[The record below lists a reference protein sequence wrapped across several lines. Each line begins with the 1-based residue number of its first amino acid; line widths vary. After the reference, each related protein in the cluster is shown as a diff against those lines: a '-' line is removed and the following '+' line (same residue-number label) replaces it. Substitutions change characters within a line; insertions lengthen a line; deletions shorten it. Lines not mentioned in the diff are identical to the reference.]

1 MAEYSSDEERF
12 SAFVNF
18 FKDYKNTLLIGFLFL
33 ASILVSSVSY
43 KSYITSKNI
52 KAAEI
57 YDAWFVN
64 LSADSASASDDKEN
78 FNKLQEQYPNTGYA
92 QLARMIRGSSLARE
106 GDLDA
111 ALIDFKELLDVS
123 SGFFGNDMLNS
134 IAKINIA
141 RIELSKENYSN
152 ALKVLESFNS
162 ESEHPLVYEVKGDAL
177 AGLKKNDL
185 ALDQYSLA
193 LENSQNESQQSL
205 LKMKINQINNKYS

>member
-18 FKDYKNTLLIGFLFL
+18 FKDYKNTLLIGFLFF
-33 ASILVSSVSY
+33 ASILVSSISY
-43 KSYITSKNI
+43 KSYNTSKNI

-205 LKMKINQINNKYS
+205 LKMKINKINN

>member
-18 FKDYKNTLLIGFLFL
+18 FKDNKNTLLTSFFLL
-33 ASILVSSVSY
+33 ISILLSSIGYNSY
-43 KSYITSKNI
+43 NTSQNL

-57 YDAWFVN
+57 YDAWFVSI
-64 LSADSASASDDKEN
+64 SAESSSALDDKEN
-78 FNKLQEQYPNTGYA
+78 FNLLQENYSSTGYA

-106 GDLDA
+106 GDLDS
-111 ALIDFKELLDVS
+111 ALIDFRELLDES

-141 RIELSKENYSN
+141 RIELSKMNYSN
-152 ALKVLESFNS
+152 ALEVLESFNS

-177 AGLKKNDL
+177 AGLRKNDL

-193 LENSQNESQQSL
+193 LENSKNESQRSL
-205 LKMKINQINNKYS
+205 LRMKINKINN

>member
-18 FKDYKNTLLIGFLFL
+18 FKDHKNTLLIGFLFL
-33 ASILVSSVSY
+33 ASILVSSISY
-43 KSYITSKNI
+43 KSYNTSKNL

-78 FNKLQEQYPNTGYA
+78 FNKLQEQYSNTGYA

-162 ESEHPLVYEVKGDAL
+162 ESEHPIVYEVKGDAL
-177 AGLKKNDL
+177 AGLEKNDL

-205 LKMKINQINNKYS
+205 LKMKINQINN

>member
-33 ASILVSSVSY
+33 ASILVSSISY
-43 KSYITSKNI
+43 KSYNTSKNI

-78 FNKLQEQYPNTGYA
+78 FNKLQEQYPSTGYA

-141 RIELSKENYSN
+141 RIELSKENYSD
-152 ALKVLESFNS
+152 ALKVLESFNL

-185 ALDQYSLA
+185 ALVQYSLA

-205 LKMKINQINNKYS
+205 LKMKINKINN

>member
-18 FKDYKNTLLIGFLFL
+18 FKDHKNTLLIGFLFL
-33 ASILVSSVSY
+33 ASILVSSISY
-43 KSYITSKNI
+43 KSYNTSKNI

-78 FNKLQEQYPNTGYA
+78 FNKLQEQYSNTGYA

-205 LKMKINQINNKYS
+205 LKMKINQINN

>member
-18 FKDYKNTLLIGFLFL
+18 FKDHKNTLLIGFLFL
-33 ASILVSSVSY
+33 ASILVSSISY
-43 KSYITSKNI
+43 KSYNTSKNI

-78 FNKLQEQYPNTGYA
+78 FNKLQEQYSNTGYA

-141 RIELSKENYSN
+141 RIELSKENYSD

-162 ESEHPLVYEVKGDAL
+162 KSEHPLVYEVKGDAL

-205 LKMKINQINNKYS
+205 LKMKINKINN

>member
-18 FKDYKNTLLIGFLFL
+18 FKDHKNTLLIGFLFL
-33 ASILVSSVSY
+33 ASILVSSISY
-43 KSYITSKNI
+43 KSYNTSKNI

-78 FNKLQEQYPNTGYA
+78 FNKLQEQYSNTGYA
-92 QLARMIRGSSLARE
+92 QLARIIRGSSLARE

-205 LKMKINQINNKYS
+205 LKMKINKINN

>member
-18 FKDYKNTLLIGFLFL
+18 FKDHKNILLIGFLVL
-33 ASILVSSVSY
+33 ASILVSLIGY
-43 KSYITSKNI
+43 KSYNTSKNI

-78 FNKLQEQYPNTGYA
+78 FNKLQEQYSNTGYA

-205 LKMKINQINNKYS
+205 LKMKINQINN

>member
-18 FKDYKNTLLIGFLFL
+18 FKDHKNTLLIGSLLL
-33 ASILVSSVSY
+33 AAMLISSIGY
-43 KSYITSKNI
+43 KSYNSSQNL

-57 YDAWFVN
+57 YDAWFTN
-64 LSADSASASDDKEN
+64 LSSESASASSDKEN
-78 FNKLQEQYPNTGYA
+78 FDKLQEKYSSTGYA

-111 ALIDFKELLDVS
+111 ALIDFKVLLNVS
-123 SGFFGNDMLNS
+123 SGLFGNDMLNS

-141 RIELSKENYSN
+141 RIELSKQNYSN
-152 ALKVLESFNS
+152 VLEVLDSFNS

-177 AGLKKNDL
+177 FGLKKNDL
-185 ALDQYSLA
+185 AMDQYSLA
-193 LENSQNESQQSL
+193 LENSQNESQKSL
-205 LKMKINQINNKYS
+205 LKMKINKINN

>member
-18 FKDYKNTLLIGFLFL
+18 FKDHKNTLVIGFLLL
-33 ASILVSSVSY
+33 AFILTSSIGY
-43 KSYITSKNI
+43 KSYSSSQNL

-57 YDAWFVN
+57 YDAWSVGLAN
-64 LSADSASASDDKEN
+64 ELTSASINKEN
-78 FNKLQEQYPNTGYA
+78 FDKLQEKYANTGYA
-92 QLARMIRGSSLARE
+92 QLARMIRGSSFARE

-111 ALIDFKELLDVS
+111 ALEDFQQLLDTT

-141 RIELSKENYSN
+141 RIELSKQNYSSVL
-152 ALKVLESFNS
+152 AVLESFNS

-193 LENSQNESQQSL
+193 LENSQNESQKSL
-205 LKMKINQINNKYS
+205 LKMKINKITN

>member
-18 FKDYKNTLLIGFLFL
+18 FKDHKNSLVIGFLLLTF
-33 ASILVSSVSY
+33 ILISSVSY
-43 KSYITSKNI
+43 KSYSSSQNL
-52 KAAEI
+52 KAGEI
-57 YDAWFVN
+57 YDAWFVGLTN
-64 LSADSASASDDKEN
+64 DSASTSDNKED
-78 FNKLQEQYPNTGYA
+78 FDKLQEKYSNTGYA
-92 QLARMIRGSSLARE
+92 QLARMIRGSSFARE

-111 ALIDFKELLDVS
+111 ALVDFQQLLDAT

-141 RIELSKENYSN
+141 RIELSKQNYSS
-152 ALKVLESFNS
+152 ALAVLESFNS

-177 AGLKKNDL
+177 AGLEKKDL

-193 LENSQNESQQSL
+193 LENSQNESQKSL
-205 LKMKINQINNKYS
+205 LQMKINKITN

>member
-33 ASILVSSVSY
+33 ASILVSSISY
-43 KSYITSKNI
+43 KSYNTSKNI

-64 LSADSASASDDKEN
+64 LSADSASALDDKEN
-78 FNKLQEQYPNTGYA
+78 FNKLQKQYPNTGYA

-141 RIELSKENYSN
+141 RIELSKKNYSN

-177 AGLKKNDL
+177 AGLKKNNL

-193 LENSQNESQQSL
+193 IENSQNESQQSL
-205 LKMKINQINNKYS
+205 LKMKINKINN

>member
-78 FNKLQEQYPNTGYA
+78 FNKLQEQYSNTGYA

-205 LKMKINQINNKYS
+205 LKMKINQINN

>member
-1 MAEYSSDEERF
+1 M
-12 SAFVNF
+12 V
-18 FKDYKNTLLIGFLFL
+18 L
-33 ASILVSSVSY
+33 ASILVSLISY
-43 KSYITSKNI
+43 KSYNTSKNI

-64 LSADSASASDDKEN
+64 LSADTASASDDKEN

-92 QLARMIRGSSLARE
+92 QLARMIRGSALARE

-141 RIELSKENYSN
+141 RIELSKENYSD
-152 ALKVLESFNS
+152 ALQVLESFNS

-177 AGLKKNDL
+177 SGLMKDDL
-185 ALDQYSLA
+185 ALAQYAMA
-193 LENSQNESQQSL
+193 LENSQNESHKSL
-205 LKMKINQINNKYS
+205 LKMKINKINN

>member
-12 SAFVNF
+12 SAFINF
-18 FKDYKNTLLIGFLFL
+18 FKDNKNTLLISFFLL
-33 ASILVSSVSY
+33 ASILVSSIGY
-43 KSYITSKNI
+43 KSYITSQNL

-64 LSADSASASDDKEN
+64 LFAESKRALEDKEN
-78 FNKLQEQYPNTGYA
+78 FNKLQEEYPSTGYA
-92 QLARMIRGSSLARE
+92 QLARMVRGSSLAKE

-111 ALIDFKELLDVS
+111 ALIDFRELLDVS

-152 ALKVLESFNS
+152 VLEVLESFNS
-162 ESEHPLVYEVKGDAL
+162 ESEHPLVYEIKGDAL

-185 ALDQYSLA
+185 ALNQYSLA
-193 LENSQNESQQSL
+193 LENSQNESLRSL
-205 LKMKINQINNKYS
+205 LKMKINQINN

>member
-43 KSYITSKNI
+43 KSYTTSKNI

-78 FNKLQEQYPNTGYA
+78 FNKLQEQYSNTGYA

-141 RIELSKENYSN
+141 RIELSKKNYSN

-177 AGLKKNDL
+177 AGLKKNDFC
-185 ALDQYSLA
+185 
-193 LENSQNESQQSL
+193 L
-205 LKMKINQINNKYS
+205 LYTSPSPRDRTRSRMPSSA

>member
-18 FKDYKNTLLIGFLFL
+18 FKDHKNTLLIGFLFL
-33 ASILVSSVSY
+33 ASILVSSISY
-43 KSYITSKNI
+43 KSYNNSKNL

-78 FNKLQEQYPNTGYA
+78 FNKLQEQYSNTGYA

-205 LKMKINQINNKYS
+205 LKMKINQINN

>member
-18 FKDYKNTLLIGFLFL
+18 FKDHKNTLVIGFLLL
-33 ASILVSSVSY
+33 AFTLIFSISY
-43 KSYITSKNI
+43 KSYSSSQNI

-57 YDAWFVN
+57 SN
-64 LSADSASASDDKEN
+64 ESASKLDNKEH
-78 FNKLQEQYPNTGYA
+78 FDKLQGDYPNTGYA
-92 QLARMIRGSSLARE
+92 QLARMIRGSSFARE

-111 ALIDFKELLDVS
+111 ALVDFQQLLDVT

-141 RIELSKENYSN
+141 RIELSKQNFSN
-152 ALKVLESFNS
+152 ALAVLESFNS

-177 AGLKKNDL
+177 VGLEKNDL

-193 LENSQNESQQSL
+193 LENSQNESQKSL
-205 LKMKINQINNKYS
+205 LKMKINKITN

>member
-18 FKDYKNTLLIGFLFL
+18 FKDHKNTLLIGFLFL
-33 ASILVSSVSY
+33 ASILVSSISY
-43 KSYITSKNI
+43 KSYNTSKNL

-78 FNKLQEQYPNTGYA
+78 FNKLQEQYSNTGYA

-162 ESEHPLVYEVKGDAL
+162 ESEHPLVYEFKGDAL

-205 LKMKINQINNKYS
+205 LKMKINKINN

>member
-18 FKDYKNTLLIGFLFL
+18 FKDHKNTLLIGFLFL
-33 ASILVSSVSY
+33 ASILVSSISY
-43 KSYITSKNI
+43 KSYNTSKNI

-64 LSADSASASDDKEN
+64 LSADSASASNDKEN
-78 FNKLQEQYPNTGYA
+78 FNKLQEQYSNTGYA

-205 LKMKINQINNKYS
+205 LKMKINQINN

>member
-18 FKDYKNTLLIGFLFL
+18 FKDHKNTLLIGFLVL
-33 ASILVSSVSY
+33 ASILVSLISY
-43 KSYITSKNI
+43 KSYNTSKNI

-205 LKMKINQINNKYS
+205 LKMKINKINN

>member
-18 FKDYKNTLLIGFLFL
+18 FKDHKNTLLIGFLFL
-33 ASILVSSVSY
+33 ASILVSSISY
-43 KSYITSKNI
+43 KSYNTSKNL

-162 ESEHPLVYEVKGDAL
+162 ESEHPIVYEVKGDAL
-177 AGLKKNDL
+177 AGLEKNDL

-205 LKMKINQINNKYS
+205 LKMKINQINN

>member
-18 FKDYKNTLLIGFLFL
+18 FKDHKNTLLIGFLFL
-33 ASILVSSVSY
+33 ASILVSSISY
-43 KSYITSKNI
+43 KSYNTSKNL

-78 FNKLQEQYPNTGYA
+78 FNKLQEQYSNTGYA

-123 SGFFGNDMLNS
+123 SGFFGNDILNS

-205 LKMKINQINNKYS
+205 LKMKINQINN

>member
-18 FKDYKNTLLIGFLFL
+18 FKDHKNTLLIGFLFL
-33 ASILVSSVSY
+33 ASILVSSISY
-43 KSYITSKNI
+43 KSYNTSKNL

-78 FNKLQEQYPNTGYA
+78 FNKLQEQYSNTGYA

-111 ALIDFKELLDVS
+111 ALIDFKELLDIS

-205 LKMKINQINNKYS
+205 LKMKINQINN

>member
-18 FKDYKNTLLIGFLFL
+18 FKDHKNTLLIGFLFL

-78 FNKLQEQYPNTGYA
+78 FNKLQEQYSNTGYA

-205 LKMKINQINNKYS
+205 LKMKINQINN

>member
-18 FKDYKNTLLIGFLFL
+18 FKDHKNTLLIGFLFL
-33 ASILVSSVSY
+33 ASILISSISY
-43 KSYITSKNI
+43 KSYNASKNM

-64 LSADSASASDDKEN
+64 LSADSASALDDKEN
-78 FNKLQEQYPNTGYA
+78 FNKLQKQYPNTGYA

-134 IAKINIA
+134 IARINIA

-177 AGLKKNDL
+177 AGLEKKEL

-193 LENSQNESQQSL
+193 LENSQNESQKSL
-205 LKMKINQINNKYS
+205 LKMKINKINN

>member
-123 SGFFGNDMLNS
+123 SGFFGNDMLSS

-152 ALKVLESFNS
+152 VLKVLESFNS

-205 LKMKINQINNKYS
+205 LKMKINQINN

>member
-18 FKDYKNTLLIGFLFL
+18 FKDHKNTLLIGFLAL
-33 ASILVSSVSY
+33 ASILISSIGY
-43 KSYITSKNI
+43 KSYNTSQNL
-52 KAAEI
+52 AAAQI
-57 YDAWFVN
+57 YDAWFIN
-64 LSADSASASDDKEN
+64 LSAESASAADDKEN
-78 FNKLQEQYPNTGYA
+78 FNKLQAKYPNTGYA

-111 ALIDFKELLDVS
+111 ALADFKELLDVS

-152 ALKVLESFNS
+152 ALEVLESFNS

-205 LKMKINQINNKYS
+205 LKMKINQINN